1 MENINV
7 EDAVRET
14 VKVLE
19 DMKPCHSCVFAND
32 TCTWCTENKI
42 NIHPRQYGCRKYMTN
57 EDAVRKLAELEYQKY
72 RKELAKLTLDMDVM
86 GYAINAASIIL
97 EKIDQE
103 LERSYNA
110 IKEKTEDSIKKHQES
125 KRNRE
130 RLRKAYA
137 QMRFNAQD
145 MRNTYDRYVEYFFNH
160 QFTDE
165 MGKYNGVESD
175 KTLQILALFQKLL
188 RFLLIERL
196 TMNRMQKK

>member
-14 VKVLE
+14 VKVLDE
-19 DMKPCHSCVFAND
+19 MKPCHSCVFANE

-86 GYAINAASIIL
+86 GYTINAASIIL

-110 IKEKTEDSIKKHQES
+110 IKEKTEDNIKTHQES
-125 KRNRE
+125 KRNRD

-137 QMRFNAQD
+137 R
-145 MRNTYDRYVEYFFNH
+145 
-160 QFTDE
+160 
-165 MGKYNGVESD
+165 
-175 KTLQILALFQKLL
+175 
-188 RFLLIERL
+188 
-196 TMNRMQKK
+196 